1 MKETVI
7 KDELT
12 FCAINVNVYA
22 KEYKFDNVYSCVR
35 LTLVCAVQARMESF
49 QAVAIE
55 NVVLES
61 IGMMTSCIGSS
72 LSLSTASAI
81 IPGPNYDLM
90 WNHQREH
97 SVELVVLSSLHTEAT
112 MPMNWDSGTA

>member
-1 MKETVI
+1 
-7 KDELT
+7 
-12 FCAINVNVYA
+12 
-22 KEYKFDNVYSCVR
+22 
-35 LTLVCAVQARMESF
+35 MESF

-72 LSLSTASAI
+72 LSLSTASAT

-90 WNHQREH
+90 WNHQRDH
-97 SVELVVLSSLHTEAT
+97 SLPNIHRPGVARRPCCQNQVGGLVFVAHENHCANELGRWNSCDRRDVE
-112 MPMNWDSGTA
+112 